1 MRESG
6 NPWQQKTLVLHVF
19 PWVPAFARF
28 REDDAAEMLAGVGQ
42 ASTAGSRLNAL
53 TLPPALAR
61 QAHLTLTGQAS
72 TMFLDLRQRLE
83 YGLLM
88 ALVLFLRAMPLDM
101 ATSFSARAWL
111 FIAPKTRRHRR
122 ALKNLEKAMPEKTP
136 AEREAI
142 AFAMWDNLGRVFAEG
157 ALLHRILKDPW
168 RIEFEN
174 PTLAERYRDKLGAT
188 VLASLHMGNWE
199 VAIAPAMAFNARAAG
214 VYRII
219 ENPYVDGFFR
229 RFRGPLYPGGLF
241 ASKGDEGFN
250 TVRRIASYIRAGGT
264 VAMLADLPDWRGVQ
278 VPFFGQMMWATIAPA
293 WLARRAGATLWV
305 GRVIRIGK
313 ESRFRVAVKELR
325 VPRTD
330 NYNED
335 IRQATEAIHRQ
346 FEAWIREHPE
356 QFMWSNKR
364 WKNRDMP
371 GGTQD

>member
-1 MRESG
+1 
-6 NPWQQKTLVLHVF
+6 
-19 PWVPAFARF
+19 
-28 REDDAAEMLAGVGQ
+28 ML
-42 ASTAGSRLNAL
+42 
-53 TLPPALAR
+53 
-61 QAHLTLTGQAS
+61 
-72 TMFLDLRQRLE
+72 LDLRQRLE
-83 YGLLM
+83 YGVLL
-88 ALVLFLRAMPLDM
+88 ALVLFLRAMSLER
-101 ATSFSARAWL
+101 AAAFSARVWCL
-111 FIAPKTRRHRR
+111 IAPWTRRHRR

-142 AFAMWDNLGRVFAEG
+142 ALAMWDNLGRVFAEG
-157 ALLHRILKDPW
+157 ALLHRILADPS

-174 PTLAERYRDKLGAT
+174 PALVERYRGKLGAT
-188 VLASLHMGNWE
+188 VLASMHMGNWE
-199 VAIAPAMAFNARAAG
+199 VAIYPAKALGARAAG

-229 RFRGPLYPGGLF
+229 RLRAPLYPGGLF
-241 ASKGDEGFN
+241 ASKGEEGFD
-250 TVRRIASYIRAGGT
+250 TVMRIASYARAGGT
-264 VAMLADLPDWRGVQ
+264 VAMLADLPDWKGVQ

-313 ESRFRVAVKELR
+313 ESRFRVTVKQLR

-330 NYNED
+330 APKED
-335 IRQATEAIHRQ
+335 VKQATASIHAQ

-364 WKNRDMP
+364 WKNHEMP